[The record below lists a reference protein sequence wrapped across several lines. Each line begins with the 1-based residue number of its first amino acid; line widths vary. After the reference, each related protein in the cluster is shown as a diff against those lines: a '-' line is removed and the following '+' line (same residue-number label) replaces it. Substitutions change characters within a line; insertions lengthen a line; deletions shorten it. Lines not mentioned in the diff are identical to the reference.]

1 MGKTIIE
8 KILSAHSGEAARPGD
23 IVDMAIDVRV
33 ARDFGGANVVKNL
46 RDRGLGV
53 ADPSKTFF
61 TFDCNPGGS
70 DQKYATNQQLCRVFS
85 REHGVRVFDID
96 QGIGTHVA
104 IDGGLA
110 VPARP
115 SSPPTRTPTSSA
127 RSAASDRAWAIST
140 SPTRS
145 RTGGCGSRCRPR

>member
-8 KILSAHSGEAARPGD
+8 KILSAHSGEPAAPGD
-23 IVDMAIDVRV
+23 IVDLGIDVRV

-70 DQKYATNQQLCRVFS
+70 DQKYATNQQVCRVFG
-85 REHGVRVFDID
+85 REHGLRTYDID

-104 IDGGLA
+104 IDEGLA
-110 VPARP
+110 VPG
-115 SSPPTRTPTSSA
+115 STWCPPTRTPTSSE
-127 RSAASDRAWAIST
+127 RSALSAKAWAIST

-145 RTGGCGSRCRPR
+145 PSDACGSRCLPR